1 MQILFE
7 NVIESQFS
15 FLKKHNKLK
24 KFYNKQA
31 NEEEMKNFLLDLTYA
46 LKKKFNKNVIVLID
60 EFDASLHKL
69 VFILKK
75 YEEAKK
81 V

>member
-1 MQILFE
+1 
-7 NVIESQFS
+7 
-15 FLKKHNKLK
+15 
-24 KFYNKQA
+24 
-31 NEEEMKNFLLDLTYA
+31 MKNFLLDLTYA